1 MHRRTA
7 LPALVAAVAV
17 LAGCAASSGSPDAS
31 DPGSPRPLPSV
42 SAPES
47 VASDEGEPVTGEVP
61 PDVLDA
67 IVADAAR
74 QTGIGEDEIE
84 VLRAESI
91 TWNDGSLG
99 CPEPGMMYTQ
109 ALVDGYRV
117 VVDAD
122 GRELDYRVDSS
133 GGFRI
138 CDSPIEGGG

>member
-17 LAGCAASSGSPDAS
+17 LAGCAASSGSPAAS
-31 DPGSPRPLPSV
+31 DLGSDRPLPSV

-61 PDVLDA
+61 ADILDA
-67 IVADAAR
+67 VVADAAR
-74 QTGIGEDEIE
+74 QIGIGEDEIE
-84 VLRAESI
+84 VVRAESI

-122 GRELDYRVDSS
+122 GQELDYRVDSS